1 MLQPLKILP
10 SVLSS
15 DFAKLG
21 EEVRAIDAAGADVFH
36 LDVMDGHFVP
46 NITFGP
52 GVVGA
57 LRPYTDKPFD
67 VHLMIAPVDPYL
79 EAFAK
84 AGATSILVHAEAGP
98 HLHRSLQT
106 IKALGCAAGV
116 AINPATPVEAVRDV
130 LDLVD
135 IVLVMT
141 VNPGFGAQTFLPSC
155 VEKVRAVATMI
166 AGRAVAIEVDGGI
179 DATTA
184 GTVAAAG
191 ATRLVAGN
199 AVFRDGPDGYR
210 ANIEAIRQAALI
222 ARGDMI

>member
-1 MLQPLKILP
+1 MRPLKILP

-21 EEVRAIDAAGADVFH
+21 EEVRAIDAAGGDVFH

-46 NITFGP
+46 NITFGAD
-52 GVVGA
+52 VVKA
-57 LRPYTDKPFD
+57 MRPYTDKPFD
-67 VHLMIAPVDPYL
+67 VHLMIAPVDRYL
-79 EAFAK
+79 EAFAR

-98 HLHRSLQT
+98 HLHRSLQAV
-106 IKALGCAAGV
+106 KALGCEAGV
-116 AINPATPVEAVRDV
+116 AINPGTPVEAVRDV

-155 VEKVRAVATMI
+155 VGKVRAVAAMI
-166 AGRAVAIEVDGGI
+166 ADRDVAIEVDGGI

-184 GTVAAAG
+184 GAVAAAG
-191 ATRLVAGN
+191 ASRLVAGN
-199 AVFRDGPDGYR
+199 AVFRDGAAGYR
-210 ANIEAIRQAALI
+210 KNIEAIRQAALI
-222 ARGDMI
+222 ARGEMI